1 MDLALVA
8 QTLQAADYP
17 WPMPEHVVS
26 IGSTNAE
33 LLTRVGAPEGTAL
46 IADEQ
51 TAGRGRIARTWVSQ
65 PGAGVWC
72 SVRVD
77 PGDNAALLPIVAG
90 LAVTDA
96 LRRWTDVQLKWPN
109 DIWTERGKLGGV
121 LVEAGDGI
129 AIGIGVNVTEAPVP
143 GAVALADL
151 VDPVPS
157 REEVFASILIGLALG
172 VAQWRSHPQ
181 LLIDRYR
188 TRCAS
193 IGAEVSV
200 ELPGGERFTGI
211 GEDVDNNGHLLVRT
225 ASGVR
230 NVTAGDVVHATLRP

>member
-1 MDLALVA
+1 MASVA

-33 LLTRVGAPEGTAL
+33 LLTRTEAPEGTAL

-51 TAGRGRIARTWVSQ
+51 TAGRGRVARTWVSE

-72 SVRVD
+72 SVLVH
-77 PGDNAALLPIVAG
+77 PGDNSALLPIVAG

-96 LRRWTDVQLKWPN
+96 LRRWTDVRLKWPN

-121 LVEAGDGI
+121 LVEAKDAI
-129 AIGIGVNVTEAPVP
+129 AIGIGVNVSKAPIP

-151 VDPVPS
+151 VEPVPR
-157 REEVFASILIGLALG
+157 REDIFASILIALALG

-193 IGAEVSV
+193 LGAEVCV
-200 ELPGGERFTGI
+200 ELPGGERFTGV
-211 GEDVDNNGHLLVRT
+211 GEDVDSHGHLLVRT